1 MAYFNPDQ
9 HLVFNKDKN
18 GQMMSGGYKISN
30 LLFENN
36 IPLFASVGGGK
47 IDESRD
53 TKSEPIVNVEQFSDL
68 FKDLAVPAGLF
79 MMPPLFST
87 RNYIYQQ
94 TSPRSSSTANPSV
107 SADHKRNHERNDDAG
122 SDSDGYDDY
131 SEHNNDKEY
140 PNNVAPNDIFEKLL
154 AMVTPSERIK
164 HDNKS
169 RRNEKSKL
177 SVKSKTRKSTNRKR

>member
-9 HLVFNKDKN
+9 HLVFHKDNN

-36 IPLFASVGGGK
+36 IPLFASVGGGR
-47 IDESRD
+47 IDDEHRD
-53 TKSEPIVNVEQFSDL
+53 TKSDPKVEQFSDL

-107 SADHKRNHERNDDAG
+107 SADNKRNDERNNNTA
-122 SDSDGYDDY
+122 SDSDSDDNY
-131 SEHNNDKEY
+131 SEHNDKEY
-140 PNNVAPNDIFEKLL
+140 PNNAAPTDIFEKLL
-154 AMVTPSERIK
+154 AMVTPGERIK

-169 RRNEKSKL
+169 RKNQKSKI
-177 SVKSKTRKSTNRKR
+177 SVKSKTRKSTNRKH

>member
-1 MAYFNPDQ
+1 MPFFRSWP
-9 HLVFNKDKN
+9 
-18 GQMMSGGYKISN
+18 SGRLPFRSTTVR
-30 LLFENN
+30 FCA
-36 IPLFASVGGGK
+36 ASSK
-47 IDESRD
+47 
-53 TKSEPIVNVEQFSDL
+53 
-68 FKDLAVPAGLF
+68 
-79 MMPPLFST
+79 
-87 RNYIYQQ
+87 
-94 TSPRSSSTANPSV
+94 PSV